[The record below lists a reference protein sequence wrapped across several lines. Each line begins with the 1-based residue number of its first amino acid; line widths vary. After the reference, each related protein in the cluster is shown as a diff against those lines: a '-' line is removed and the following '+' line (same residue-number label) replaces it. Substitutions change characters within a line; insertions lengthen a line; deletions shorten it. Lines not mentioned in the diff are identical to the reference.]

1 LIVSVDELTS
11 LRAQAHPLR
20 LQLLSLLTAQP
31 MSASEAAR
39 ELDATQANVSYHLRR
54 LRDAGLL
61 QVAEETRVRGGRMVR
76 YRHRPTA
83 GDRTARR
90 SVEDH
95 TAIAAALTAELQRRT
110 RLRDTDHPG
119 HLTDAEL
126 WVDQADWQA
135 FLDAIT
141 AASLALHEAAR
152 SPRAP
157 GSVRTNATIS
167 AFRMRGTP

>member
-1 LIVSVDELTS
+1 MSVDELAS
-11 LRAQAHPLR
+11 LRALAHPLR

-31 MSASEAAR
+31 MSAAEAAR
-39 ELDATQANVSYHLRR
+39 ELESTQANVSYHLRR

-76 YRHRPTA
+76 YRHRPKA
-83 GDRTARR
+83 SDR
-90 SVEDH
+90 SVGHSVEEH
-95 TAIAAALTAELQRRT
+95 TALAAALTAELQRRT

-126 WVDQADWQA
+126 WVDPADWQT

-141 AASLALHEAAR
+141 DASLALHEVAR
-152 SPRAP
+152 PPRAP
-157 GSVRTNATIS
+157 GSIRTNATLS